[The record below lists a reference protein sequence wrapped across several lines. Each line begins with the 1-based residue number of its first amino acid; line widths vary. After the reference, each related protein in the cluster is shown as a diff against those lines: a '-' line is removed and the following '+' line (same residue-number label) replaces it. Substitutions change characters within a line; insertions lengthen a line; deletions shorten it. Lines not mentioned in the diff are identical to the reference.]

1 MMYGRSAAVYDALYE
16 GKDYAGEAE
25 RLHALIQ
32 EIKRIPDETLLD
44 VACGTGGHIGSL
56 RQHYVVEGMDLSAEM
71 LDVARRRH
79 PDIVFHQADMIDF
92 DLGRQFGAVVCLFSA
107 IGYMR
112 SVPRL
117 RRAIANLARH
127 ALPGGVIAVEPW
139 FTPDQWNIGY
149 LTAQMVD
156 KPDVKIARMSRSD
169 IDGSLAIMDMHH
181 LVATPDGVEHFVERH
196 EMGLFSHDEYLAAF
210 EATGVAATH
219 DAYGLFGRGLY
230 IGTRT

>member
-1 MMYGRSAAVYDALYE
+1 MYGRSAAIYDALYE

-32 EIKRIPDETLLD
+32 KIQRTPDETLLD

-56 RQHYVVEGMDLSAEM
+56 RQHYVIEGMDLSAEM

-92 DLGRQFGAVVCLFSA
+92 DLGREFGAVVCLFSA
-107 IGYMR
+107 VSYLR

-127 ALPGGVIAVEPW
+127 TLPGGVIAVEPW
-139 FTPDQWNIGY
+139 FTPDQWHVGY
-149 LTAQMVD
+149 LTAHWSTSQ
-156 KPDVKIARMSRSD
+156 
-169 IDGSLAIMDMHH
+169 
-181 LVATPDGVEHFVERH
+181 T
-196 EMGLFSHDEYLAAF
+196 
-210 EATGVAATH
+210 
-219 DAYGLFGRGLY
+219 
-230 IGTRT
+230 